1 MNDSTPTDPLAD
13 IAHLLPP
20 EMQRQ
25 RLLEKRAASK
35 HKAQQSGAVGIAA
48 LLLAV
53 LLKFKTAL
61 LFLLNFKWI
70 ALGAKFFLS
79 FGTLLLSILA
89 WSTIFGLWF
98 AVGFVLLIFVHE
110 MGHVIAI
117 RAYGLKASVPIF
129 VPFIGAFVALNEM
142 PPNAK
147 AAAVI
152 ALAGPALGTVGAMA
166 CYFIGVQTH
175 HAFWY
180 ALASLAFLINLINLI
195 PIYPLDGGRVFAA
208 LRSSVAPM
216 QQGDKWLLGLQSLSL
231 IALLFVMWHVAG
243 SAAHAG

>member
-1 MNDSTPTDPLAD
+1 MNGSTPNDPLAE

-35 HKAQQSGAVGIAA
+35 HKAQQSGAVGIGAV
-48 LLLAV
+48 LLAIV
-53 LLKFKTAL
+53 LKFKTAL

-70 ALGAKFFLS
+70 ALGAKFLLS
-79 FGTLLLSILA
+79 FGTLLLSIWA

-142 PPNAK
+142 PPNST
-147 AAAVI
+147 AAGII
-152 ALAGPALGTVGAMA
+152 AIAGPALGTIGALA
-166 CYFIGVQTH
+166 CYLIGIQTKGP
-175 HAFWY
+175 FWY
-180 ALASLAFLINLINLI
+180 ALASTAFFINLFNLI
-195 PIYPLDGGRVFAA
+195 PIYPLDGGRVFHA
-208 LRSSVAPM
+208 LRSTVAPM
-216 QQGDKWLLGLQSLSL
+216 TRSGKWSLGVASLSL
-231 IALLFVMWHVAG
+231 AALLFVMWRVAG
-243 SAAHAG
+243 SAAH